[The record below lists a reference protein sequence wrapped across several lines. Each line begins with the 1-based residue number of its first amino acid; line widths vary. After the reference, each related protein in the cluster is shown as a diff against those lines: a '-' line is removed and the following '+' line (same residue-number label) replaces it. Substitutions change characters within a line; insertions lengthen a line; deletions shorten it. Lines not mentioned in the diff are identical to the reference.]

1 MRLEIF
7 PLRIVLEK
15 ILEAGVFRVQT
26 VCRVEIVCR
35 VIVFVDGYIG
45 G

>member
-15 ILEAGVFRVQT
+15 ILEVGVFRVKT

-35 VIVFVDGYIG
+35 VIVFVDGDIG

>member
-1 MRLEIF
+1 MRFEIG
-7 PLRIVLEK
+7 PLRIVREKFLEV
-15 ILEAGVFRVQT
+15 GVVKVKT